1 MHHLRL
7 VLLGGVPAPSHGGDK
22 CGGLASE
29 GPGDGIWGLWMSGM
43 KMILFAAAAMALSLG
58 HLSGCASIAA
68 YQASHPYY
76 RFPGGGGGSGANS

>member
-1 MHHLRL
+1 
-7 VLLGGVPAPSHGGDK
+7 
-22 CGGLASE
+22 
-29 GPGDGIWGLWMSGM
+29 M
-43 KMILFAAAAMALSLG
+43 KMVLFAAAAMALALG